1 MLKLILLMLLLL
13 FTYSVVNGFNGYET
27 RLAEIQETDPAP
39 GFLQLGYFKDK
50 GGKYV
55 LAIKLPTSVSKKQVE
70 QYAREQ
76 TRKSGQA
83 AILYFFEDSSETI
96 TPATSP
102 DGHSPAENNLLYNKE
117 DQGAWRFAFLRKLN
131 GTTRTV
137 DCDKYPKSD
146 LCRA

>member
-1 MLKLILLMLLLL
+1 MFKLILLMLLLL

-27 RLAEIQETDPAP
+27 RLAEIQEADSAP
-39 GFLQLGYFKDK
+39 GFQQLGYVKNK

-55 LAIKLPTSVSKKQVE
+55 LAVRLPTSVSKDQVE

-76 TRKSGQA
+76 TRKPGQVA
-83 AILYFFEDSSETI
+83 TLYFFEDGSETPV
-96 TPATSP
+96 PAISA
-102 DGHSPAENNLLYNKE
+102 DGHFPAEENLLYNKE

-131 GTTRTV
+131 GATRTV